1 MNRNNIWGQANI
13 PFLNIPLSQFCLISF
28 VSDNI
33 TIKGYLN
40 GILIISTAVANGGGI
55 GLNSLPLMIGKTN
68 YWESSTD
75 ANFEGVLNNLRIYNR
90 ALTDSEIQ
98 LLYNEK

>member
-1 MNRNNIWGQANI
+1 
-13 PFLNIPLSQFCLISF
+13 
-28 VSDNI
+28 
-33 TIKGYLN
+33 
-40 GILIISTAVANGGGI
+40 
-55 GLNSLPLMIGKTN
+55 MIGKTN